1 MKRQSQ
7 HQRDRCRKMQN
18 EEEKKNLHLSEAIF
32 SWAAP
37 SLSLWPGPGQGC
49 AVRMTGNMKSRVQ
62 ILENAAMKV
71 SEGVS
76 QSCSYSTPFGFFFA
90 TLLCEAITA
99 MRNLIWCSKVEPA
112 IRPFM
117 MNNFA
122 AVRVTRCRAAARRQ
136 HEC

>member
-7 HQRDRCRKMQN
+7 HQRDRYRKRQN

-32 SWAAP
+32 SWASP
-37 SLSLWPGPGQGC
+37 SSSSWPGQGC

-122 AVRVTRCRAAARRQ
+122 AVRVTRCRAAARHQR
-136 HEC
+136 EC